1 MIMSL
6 EEKKQEVIEDFSVY
20 DEWLD
25 KYEYLIELGKTLE
38 AYPEEE
44 KTEDKL
50 IKGCQSRVWLDY
62 ELKDGKLYFRA
73 DSDAIITKG
82 IISLLLSVYSGR
94 TPSEIAA
101 DDFDFV
107 EKIGLKE
114 NLSPTRA
121 NGLVSMI
128 DTIKWI
134 ANDAAAKEQMAGQA
148 GHDENT
154 QAGHDENTQAGH
166 DENTQA
172 GHDGAVIPG
181 STGNPSKDVLSAEDV
196 AALQPLYAD
205 VILALKQ
212 VYDPEI
218 PVNIYDLGL
227 IYELNIDKDRKV
239 SIVMTFTAPNCPMAD
254 EVMHEVEDCVKRV
267 PGVTGCSI
275 ELTFEPVWDRSMLS
289 EEARVDLGLDY
300 EEDDY
305 GKLS

>member
-1 MIMSL
+1 MTL
-6 EEKKQEVIEDFSVY
+6 EEKKQAVIEEFSMY

-25 KYEYLIELGKTLE
+25 KYEYLIELGKALE

-44 KTEDKL
+44 KTEEKL

-82 IISLLLSVYSGR
+82 IISLLISVYSGR
-94 TPSEIAA
+94 TPAEIAA
-101 DDFDFV
+101 DDFGFV
-107 EKIGLKE
+107 DRIGLKE

-128 DTIKWI
+128 DTIKWV
-134 ANDAAAKEQMAGQA
+134 ANEMAEKEKMAGQA

-154 QAGHDENTQAGH
+154 QAGHD
-166 DENTQA
+166 DK
-172 GHDGAVIPG
+172 
-181 STGNPSKDVLSAEDV
+181 SVLTAEDV

-254 EVMHEVEDCVKRV
+254 EVMHEVEESVKRV

>member
-1 MIMSL
+1 M
-6 EEKKQEVIEDFSVY
+6 Y

-25 KYEYLIELGKTLE
+25 KYEYLIELGKALE
-38 AYPEEE
+38 AYPEEQ
-44 KTEDKL
+44 KTEEKL

-62 ELKDGKLYFRA
+62 EMKDGKLYFRA

-82 IISLLLSVYSGR
+82 IISLLISVYSGR
-94 TPSEIAA
+94 TPAEIAA
-101 DDFDFV
+101 DDFGFV
-107 EKIGLKE
+107 DRIGLKE

-128 DTIKWI
+128 DTIKWV
-134 ANDAAAKEQMAGQA
+134 ANEMAEKEKMAGQA
-148 GHDENT
+148 GHDEKSRV
-154 QAGHDENTQAGH
+154 GHD
-166 DENTQA
+166 DV
-172 GHDGAVIPG
+172 VIPG
-181 STGNPSKDVLSAEDV
+181 STGNLSENVLTAEDV

-254 EVMHEVEDCVKRV
+254 EVMHEVEDSVKRV

-305 GKLS
+305 GKLE